1 MTRQF
6 FILLTAATLCVSLT
20 ATAGAFANPEST
32 NADKSNAVSQLEN
45 RTKQLEQHAW
55 TTTGGGR
62 QLLQLQR
69 RHVQDLIERIKAGES
84 VDPRE
89 IDKLLRESPQ

>member
-1 MTRQF
+1 MKRLF
-6 FILLTAATLCVSLT
+6 FTLLTAGAVLTSFARGVFATS
-20 ATAGAFANPEST
+20 ST
-32 NADKSNAVSQLEN
+32 VDPNKSNAVSQLEN
-45 RTKQLEQHAW
+45 REQRLEQHVQ

-62 QLLQLQR
+62 QAFVLQR
-69 RHVQDLIERIKAGES
+69 RQVQQLIERIKAGES

>member
-6 FILLTAATLCVSLT
+6 FTLLTAATLCVSLT
-20 ATAGAFANPEST
+20 ATAGAFANPGST

-45 RTKQLEQHAW
+45 RDQRLEQHVQ

-62 QLLQLQR
+62 QAIVLQR
-69 RHVQDLIERIKAGES
+69 RHVQQLIERIKAGES